1 MAEHG
6 LPADIQEAMEREFRV
21 QWGGK
26 RFCAATAI
34 VLLALALIAAAVT
47 VFARRFDITGIAL
60 KITELSALV
69 TSFVCLV
76 TGVVF
81 GLDAL
86 IRAQRERGQLPD
98 RTIHFALSLSVITVA
113 VLGFFGFLTL
123 ASWSGSEIGRPAS
136 SMIQTIRFIVF
147 LFSGLV
153 WLASVVMNSAGVA
166 ILLTRRNDLLEF
178 SNTQEGTTLLFR
190 RGYSSEITKLAIG
203 SLISLIIFVVALL
216 VVGSVLLGA

>member
-1 MAEHG
+1 MADHG

-26 RFCAATAI
+26 RFCAATATALFI
-34 VLLALALIAAAVT
+34 LAAIGAMITL
-47 VFARRFDITGIAL
+47 FARGFVNDVAL

-81 GLDAL
+81 ALDAL

-98 RTIHFALSLSVITVA
+98 RTIHFALSLSVITLA
-113 VLGFFGFLTL
+113 VLVFFGFLGL
-123 ASWSGSEIGRPAS
+123 APWANSAIAPPAS
-136 SMIQTIRFIVF
+136 SMLQTIQFIVF
-147 LFSGLV
+147 LFAGLV
-153 WLASVVMNSAGVA
+153 WLASVVMNAAGVA
-166 ILLTRRNDLLEF
+166 ILLTRRSDLLEF
-178 SNTQEGTTLLFR
+178 SNTNEGTTLLFR

-216 VVGSVLLGA
+216 IVGSVLLGA